1 MQPCSGSADG
11 PAAMA
16 PASAQASTSMR
27 ARAVAPF
34 GIAVAASLAAGVL
47 AALWLPRLAPWP
59 LSLALLL
66 GGLAL
71 FVGLPRWRWLGAFAV
86 GCGWLGLVAGI
97 VLARQLPAAWEKR
110 VATVSGQVVALPQAE
125 VRRTRFLF
133 RVDADAAQPAPLR
146 GRLLQLAWYDDF
158 GAQAPGP
165 RTALH
170 AGARWRLS
178 VRLRAPRGLSNPG
191 GFDAEAYALA
201 QRISAS
207 GYVTA
212 PADAVELAAGQG
224 VDAWRERLSARIAAA
239 VPNASARYVQAL
251 ALGDTRMLDDRD
263 WRILRAAGLT
273 HLIAIS
279 GFHVGL
285 VAGAFALLGGGLW
298 RCWPRLGRRWPR
310 RQAAAVLAVLGAG
323 GYTVLSGMA
332 LPTVRTLLMI
342 AVVVVARLWRRPVR
356 VVDALALA
364 AIAMLA
370 FDPLAVLSP
379 GFWLSFLGV
388 AWLAWCMPVAGSGW
402 RGKLREF
409 LTAQGVATLGLLPLS
424 TMLFGQASAAGPL
437 ANLLAIPWWSLVVVP
452 LALLGTALEALHAG
466 AGTWAWRAAAACFDL
481 SWPLFAALG
490 ESRFALWWLPE
501 ARDWA
506 LPLAMLGA
514 FWLLLPRAVPGKPL
528 AALLWLPLFWPPL
541 ERPAAGEVELVMID
555 VGQGLSVLVRTARH
569 QVLFDAGPAIKD
581 GYDAGE
587 RAVVPALHA
596 LGVARLDRA
605 VISHGDNDHAGGFE
619 AVRAALPIGLAQA
632 PAGAP
637 LRVDRSCEAGAGW
650 EWDGVRFRFLHPA
663 RGFPYLDNESSCVL
677 RVETAHGA
685 MLLTGDIGDVV
696 ESRLLRQAP
705 QDLRA
710 EVVLAPHHGSAH
722 SSQAAFVAATGARL
736 VLISAGEGN
745 RFGHPRPAVVARW
758 QAAGAEVA
766 ITPQG
771 GALRVWLGQA
781 GLQLRER
788 RPWRARLWDAAERA
802 RAAAILSASERTAER
817 AGGLRRVGTGQGR
830 WLADGAVAAV
840 GRGRA
845 GDRPG
850 AVLEPAP

>member
-1 MQPCSGSADG
+1 MRQCSAPADG
-11 PAAMA
+11 HAVRVSA
-16 PASAQASTSMR
+16 PSRGS
-27 ARAVAPF
+27 AVAPF
-34 GIAVAASLAAGVL
+34 GIAVAAALAAGVL
-47 AALWLPRLAPWP
+47 ATLWLPRLAPWP

-66 GGLAL
+66 GGIAL

-86 GCGWLGLVAGI
+86 GCGWLGLVAGM
-97 VLARQLPAAWEKR
+97 VLARQLPANLEKR
-110 VATVSGQVVALPQAE
+110 VATLSGQVVELPQAE

-133 RVDADAAQPAPLR
+133 RVDADPAQPAPLR

-201 QRISAS
+201 QRISAT
-207 GYVTA
+207 GYVAA
-212 PADAVELAAGQG
+212 PREATELAPGRG
-224 VDAWRERLSARIAAA
+224 IDAWRERVSARIAAA
-239 VPNASARYVQAL
+239 VPRASARYVQAL

-298 RCWPRLGRRWPR
+298 RLWPRLGRHWPR
-310 RQAAAVLAVLGAG
+310 RQAAALLAVLGAG
-323 GYTVLSGMA
+323 GYTALSGMA

-356 VVDALALA
+356 VVDGLALA
-364 AIAMLA
+364 AIVMLV
-370 FDPLAVLSP
+370 FDPLAVLSA

-388 AWLAWCMPVAGSGW
+388 AWLAWCMPVAGAGW
-402 RGKLREF
+402 RDKLREF
-409 LTAQGVATLGLLPLS
+409 LSAQGVATLGLLPLS

-466 AGTWAWRAAAACFDL
+466 AGSWAWRAAAACFDL
-481 SWPLFAALG
+481 SWPLFSALG

-506 LPLAMLGA
+506 LPLALLGA

-541 ERPAAGEVELVMID
+541 ERPAPGEVELVMID

-569 QVLFDAGPAIKD
+569 QLLYDAGPAIKD

-605 VISHGDNDHAGGFE
+605 VISHGDNDHAGGFD
-619 AVRAALPIGLAQA
+619 AVRAALPVALAEA

-637 LRVDRSCEAGAGW
+637 VRVDRPCLAGTAW
-650 EWDGVRFRFLHPA
+650 EWDGVRFRFLHPTP
-663 RGFPYLDNESSCVL
+663 GFPYLGNESSCVL
-677 RVETAHGA
+677 RVESAHGA
-685 MLLTGDIGDVV
+685 MLLTGDIGEVV
-696 ESRLLRQAP
+696 ESRLLRQRP

-722 SSQAAFVAATGARL
+722 SSQPAFVAATGARL
-736 VLISAGEGN
+736 ALVSAGDGN

-758 QAAGAEVA
+758 QASGAEVA
-766 ITPQG
+766 TTPQG

>member
-1 MQPCSGSADG
+1 MQQCPGSANDH
-11 PAAMA
+11 ALLA
-16 PASAQASTSMR
+16 PAPAPTPAPWQGS
-27 ARAVAPF
+27 AVAPF
-34 GIAVAASLAAGVL
+34 GIAVAASLATGVL

-66 GGLAL
+66 GGIAVC
-71 FVGLPRWRWLGAFAV
+71 VGMPRWRWLGAFAV
-86 GCGWLGLVAGI
+86 GSGWLGLIAGM
-97 VLARQLPAAWEKR
+97 VLARQLPADWEKR
-110 VATVSGQVVALPQAE
+110 VATLQGQVVELPQAE
-125 VRRTRFLF
+125 VRRTRFTF
-133 RVDADAAQPAPLR
+133 RVDADPTQPAPLR

-158 GAQAPGP
+158 GAQVAGP

-212 PADAVELAAGQG
+212 PHEAVELAPGQG
-224 VDAWRERLSARIAAA
+224 IDAWRERLAARIVAA
-239 VPNASARYVQAL
+239 VPTASARYVQAL
-251 ALGDTRMLDDRD
+251 ALGDTRSLDDRD

-298 RCWPRLGRRWPR
+298 RLWPPLGRHWPR
-310 RQAAAVLAVLGAG
+310 RQAAALLAVLGAG

-332 LPTVRTLLMI
+332 LPTVRTALMI
-342 AVVVVARLWRRPVR
+342 AVVVLARLWRRPVR

-364 AIAMLA
+364 AIVMLA
-370 FDPLAVLSP
+370 FDPLAVLSA

-402 RGKLREF
+402 RDKLREF
-409 LTAQGVATLGLLPLS
+409 LSAQGVATLGLLPLS

-452 LALLGTALEALHAG
+452 LALLGTALEAVHAG
-466 AGTWAWRAAAACFDL
+466 AGVWAWRAAAVCFDL
-481 SWPLFAALG
+481 TWPLFTALG

-506 LPLAMLGA
+506 LPLALLGA

-555 VGQGLSVLVRTARH
+555 VGQGLSVLVRTAQH
-569 QVLFDAGPAIKD
+569 QLLYDAGPAIKD

-587 RAVVPALHA
+587 RAVVPTLHA
-596 LGVARLDRA
+596 LGVGRLDRT

-619 AVRAALPIGLAQA
+619 AVRAALPVGLAEA

-637 LRVDRSCEAGAGW
+637 VRVDRPCLAGTFW

-663 RGFPYLDNESSCVL
+663 PGFPYLDNESSCVL
-677 RVETAHGA
+677 RVESAHGA
-685 MLLTGDIGDVV
+685 MLLTGDIGDVI

-745 RFGHPRPAVVARW
+745 RFGHPRAAVVARW
-758 QAAGAEVA
+758 QASGAEVA
-766 ITPQG
+766 TTPQG
-771 GALRVWLGQA
+771 GALRVWLGRA

-817 AGGLRRVGTGQGR
+817 AGGLQRVGTGQGR

-845 GDRPG
+845 GDRAG

>member
-1 MQPCSGSADG
+1 MQQHPESAPG
-11 PAAMA
+11 LGFAA
-16 PASAQASTSMR
+16 PGRVR
-27 ARAVAPF
+27 AEAIAPF
-34 GIAVAASLAAGVL
+34 GIAVAAALAAGVL

-59 LSLALLL
+59 LSLLLLL
-66 GGLAL
+66 GGSA
-71 FVGLPRWRWLGAFAV
+71 VWIGMPRWRWLGAFAV
-86 GCGWLGLVAGI
+86 GFAWLGLIAGM
-97 VLARQLPAAWEKR
+97 VLARQLPADWEKR
-110 VATVSGQVVALPQAE
+110 VATLSGQVLELPQAE
-125 VRRTRFLF
+125 VRRTRFMF
-133 RVDADAAQPAPLR
+133 RVDTDATQPAPLR

-158 GAQAPGP
+158 GAHAPGP

-212 PADAVELAAGQG
+212 PHEAAELAPAQG
-224 VDAWRERLSARIAAA
+224 IDAWRERLSARIAAA
-239 VPNASARYVQAL
+239 VPSASARYLQAL
-251 ALGDTRMLDDRD
+251 ALGDTRTLDDRD

-298 RCWPRLGRRWPR
+298 RLWPQLGRYWPRH
-310 RQAAAVLAVLGAG
+310 QAAALLAVLGAG
-323 GYTVLSGMA
+323 GYTLLSGMA
-332 LPTVRTLLMI
+332 LPTVRTALMI

-364 AIAMLA
+364 AIVMLA
-370 FDPLAVLSP
+370 FDPLAVLSA

-402 RGKLREF
+402 RDKLREF
-409 LTAQGVATLGLLPLS
+409 LSAQGVATLGLLPLS
-424 TMLFGQASAAGPL
+424 TMLFGQASAVGPL

-466 AGTWAWRAAAACFDL
+466 AGVWVWRAAAACFDL
-481 SWPLFAALG
+481 TWPLFAALG

-506 LPLAMLGA
+506 LPLALLGA
-514 FWLLLPRAVPGKPL
+514 FWLLLPRAIPGKPL

-555 VGQGLSVLVRTARH
+555 VGQGLSVLVLTAQH
-569 QVLFDAGPAIKD
+569 QLLYDAGPAIKD

-619 AVRAALPIGLAQA
+619 AVRAALPVGLAEA

-637 LRVDRSCEAGAGW
+637 VRVDRPCLAGTAW
-650 EWDGVRFRFLHPA
+650 KWDGVRFRFLHPA
-663 RGFPYLDNESSCVL
+663 PGFPYLDNESSCVL
-677 RVETAHGA
+677 RVESAHGA
-685 MLLTGDIGDVV
+685 MLLTGDIGEVV
-696 ESRLLRQAP
+696 ESRLLRQSP
-705 QDLRA
+705 QDLHA

-758 QAAGAEVA
+758 QASGAEVA
-766 ITPQG
+766 TTPQG
-771 GALRVWLGQA
+771 GALRVWLGRA

-802 RAAAILSASERTAER
+802 RAAAILSAGERTAER